1 MFSINDNAKGFLRF
15 VRTPIIVLVIFT
27 LLMSSTVLAFT
38 AGRNER
44 PLTVYN
50 KGEKKVFSTVLT
62 EAEKMLSTYGI
73 EVAENDGY
81 ELYENENG
89 YYLSVG
95 SPFTLTATKDG
106 ETKAGEF
113 YCSSL
118 EIALE
123 RLDFLPTVSY
133 SVDLPLNTILTEDT
147 AVNVAYN
154 YTVYETACEEI
165 PFETVYTDSDEL
177 FEGEEKVVTEGA
189 NGLCQK
195 DYKVGYSDQNEVSR
209 EEVSAITLSEP
220 VNAEILKG
228 TKQKQ
233 STASAVTESASV
245 ASSETVAA
253 SAAVK
258 TSDSGITSSAEVNG
272 RLVSPLSVG
281 SPIEVDENG
290 RPLNYSKCITAVATA
305 YSPEDGN
312 ITATGEPA
320 QLGYIAVNPRQIP
333 YGTMMYIRASD
344 GSYIYGVAKAA
355 DTGGFISNSTVK
367 VDLFFWDG
375 SSAVSFGRRNVEIYF
390 I

>member
-1 MFSINDNAKGFLRF
+1 MFSFNDNAKGILRF
-15 VRTPIIVLVIFT
+15 VRTPVIVLVIFT

-62 EAEKMLSTYGI
+62 EVDKMISTYGI
-73 EVAENDGY
+73 EISENDGY
-81 ELYENENG
+81 ELYENDNG

-95 SPFTLTATKDG
+95 SPFTLTVTKDG
-106 ETKAGEF
+106 ETKTGAF

-123 RLDFLPTVSY
+123 RLGSLPTVSY

-147 AVNVAYN
+147 AVTVAYN
-154 YTVYETACEEI
+154 YTVYETATEEI

-177 FEGEEKVVTEGA
+177 FEGEEKVKTEGV
-189 NGLCQK
+189 NGLCQ
-195 DYKVGYSDQNEVSR
+195 NEISR
-209 EEVSAITLSEP
+209 EELSSTTVNEP
-220 VNAEILKG
+220 VTAEVLKG

-233 STASAVTESASV
+233 SGASAATYSSSA
-245 ASSETVAA
+245 AGTETVAA
-253 SAAVK
+253 ADAVK

-375 SSAVSFGRRNVEIYF
+375 SSAMNFGRRNVEIYF

>member
-1 MFSINDNAKGFLRF
+1 MFSFNDNAKGILRF

-62 EAEKMLSTYGI
+62 EAEKMISTYGI
-73 EVAENDGY
+73 ELSENDGY
-81 ELYENENG
+81 ELYENDNG
-89 YYLSVG
+89 FYLSVG
-95 SPFTLTATKDG
+95 SPFTLTVTKDG
-106 ETKAGEF
+106 ETKTGEF

-123 RLDFLPTVSY
+123 RLDCLPTVSY

-147 AVNVAYN
+147 AVTVAYN
-154 YTVYETACEEI
+154 YTVYETASEEI

-177 FEGEEKVVTEGA
+177 FEGEEKVVTEGV

-195 DYKVGYSDQNEVSR
+195 NYKVIYGDQKELSR
-209 EEVSAITLSEP
+209 EEVSVATLSEP

-233 STASAVTESASV
+233 STASTESASV
-245 ASSETVAA
+245 STNEAVAA

-305 YSPEDGN
+305 YSPEDGS

>member
-1 MFSINDNAKGFLRF
+1 MFSFNDNAKGILRF

-62 EAEKMLSTYGI
+62 EAEKMISTYGI
-73 EVAENDGY
+73 EFSENDGY
-81 ELYENENG
+81 ELYENDNG

-95 SPFTLTATKDG
+95 SPFTLTVTKDG
-106 ETKAGEF
+106 ETKTGEF

-123 RLDFLPTVSY
+123 RLGCLPTVSY

-147 AVNVAYN
+147 AVTVAYN

-177 FEGEEKVVTEGA
+177 FEGEEKVVTEGV

-195 DYKVGYSDQNEVSR
+195 NYKVIYSDQKELSR
-209 EEVSAITLSEP
+209 EEVSVATLSEP
-220 VNAEILKG
+220 VSAEILKG

-233 STASAVTESASV
+233 STASTESAS
-245 ASSETVAA
+245 ASTNEAVVA

-281 SPIEVDENG
+281 TPIEVDENG

-305 YSPEDGN
+305 YSPEDGS